1 MPYEY
6 HEAAVLC
13 LTFLIRKRRI
23 LHYIRETEEMLLDPA
38 YPQKLWRCN
47 RKGK

>member
-23 LHYIRETEEMLLDPA
+23 LHYIRET
-38 YPQKLWRCN
+38 
-47 RKGK
+47 RKCC

>member
-13 LTFLIRKRRI
+13 LTFFNPKNAAFYTTSVKPGNAVRSSITAEIVAL
-23 LHYIRETEEMLLDPA
+23 LQEE
-38 YPQKLWRCN
+38 
-47 RKGK
+47 

>member
-23 LHYIRETEEMLLDPA
+23 LHYILETGNAVRSSITAEIVAL
-38 YPQKLWRCN
+38 
-47 RKGK
+47 

>member
-23 LHYIRETEEMLLDPA
+23 LHYIRETRNAVRSSIPA
-38 YPQKLWRCN
+38 EIVAL
-47 RKGK
+47 

>member
-13 LTFLIRKRRI
+13 LTFFNPKTPHSTLQLRNQ
-23 LHYIRETEEMLLDPA
+23 EMLFQQA
-38 YPQKLWRCN
+38 
-47 RKGK
+47 

>member
-13 LTFLIRKRRI
+13 LTFFESENAAFYTTSAKPGNAVRSSI
-23 LHYIRETEEMLLDPA
+23 PA
-38 YPQKLWRCN
+38 EIVAL
-47 RKGK
+47 